1 MDMKKVISA
10 FSTGL
15 ASTGS
20 KVDVVFAGSAGS
32 LPNVIYLPKSLL
44 KADAHEVRTAL
55 AYAIHE
61 TGHHRYS
68 DFATYH
74 GITDENVRHLWN
86 IIEDAR
92 VESMIIQDYPGTRN
106 YLEYTIIPFVIGN
119 CVNALNRW
127 KAGKKDD
134 LLLVR
139 AVVMAQSRRMVYP
152 ELLKE
157 ISDVVSTEGAIAYGE
172 ALIENVCQI
181 IESEKSPLE
190 KASEIIDVLRDLEKP
205 PCSPSGGDSQGE
217 EGEGDDAES
226 GQPTGEDQE
235 GEASDEQQD
244 QNQPSG
250 GDSHGE
256 EGEGDDAESGQP
268 TGEDQEG
275 EASDEQ
281 QDQNQ
286 PSGGDS
292 HGEEG
297 EGDDAESGQPT
308 GEDQEGEA
316 SDEQQDQNQPSGG
329 DSHGEEGEGDDA
341 ESGQPTG
348 EDQEGEASDE
358 QQDQNQPSGGESQ
371 GEERDG
377 DVAGSSQPTEYG
389 QEGGANNT
397 PAPEFDFGASLSS
410 ILWGGSSAGEE
421 AIDEWSQLPVIIKIA
436 ESSNIRVV
444 PNKSLSRL
452 AENLT
457 EAFTRKGGKVKK
469 GKGHSLITSRLPIA
483 RSGLNV
489 FGAKSYLA
497 ESSAHFVLVVDVS
510 GSMHGQVQEAMTT
523 ALTLAKAMEDAG
535 DVRIDVIAYQTECI
549 WNADT
554 STITEKNVIITHI
567 EDKKRLPTCAAAG
580 TTPTAEAIIHS
591 VSMLNGSPYYRK
603 GICVITDGV
612 PNLPHMDLCDRVEKQ
627 GIEIYGIGIGDGGAE
642 AVKSNFRKQIFT
654 TMDNLG
660 DGVCKAISA

>member
-1 MDMKKVISA
+1 
-10 FSTGL
+10 
-15 ASTGS
+15 
-20 KVDVVFAGSAGS
+20 
-32 LPNVIYLPKSLL
+32 
-44 KADAHEVRTAL
+44 
-55 AYAIHE
+55 
-61 TGHHRYS
+61 
-68 DFATYH
+68 
-74 GITDENVRHLWN
+74 
-86 IIEDAR
+86 
-92 VESMIIQDYPGTRN
+92 
-106 YLEYTIIPFVIGN
+106 
-119 CVNALNRW
+119 
-127 KAGKKDD
+127 
-134 LLLVR
+134 
-139 AVVMAQSRRMVYP
+139 
-152 ELLKE
+152 
-157 ISDVVSTEGAIAYGE
+157 
-172 ALIENVCQI
+172 
-181 IESEKSPLE
+181 
-190 KASEIIDVLRDLEKP
+190 
-205 PCSPSGGDSQGE
+205 
-217 EGEGDDAES
+217 GDDAES
-226 GQPTGEDQE
+226 GQPTGD
-235 GEASDEQQD
+235 G
-244 QNQPSG
+244 
-250 GDSHGE
+250 
-256 EGEGDDAESGQP
+256 
-268 TGEDQEG
+268 
-275 EASDEQ
+275 
-281 QDQNQ
+281 
-286 PSGGDS
+286 
-292 HGEEG
+292 
-297 EGDDAESGQPT
+297 
-308 GEDQEGEA
+308 
-316 SDEQQDQNQPSGG
+316 
-329 DSHGEEGEGDDA
+329 
-341 ESGQPTG
+341 
-348 EDQEGEASDE
+348 QEGEASDE

-535 DVRIDVIAYQTECI
+535 DVRVDVIAYQTECV

>member
-32 LPNVIYLPKSLL
+32 MPNVIYLPKSLL

-106 YLEYTIIPFVIGN
+106 YLEYTIIPFVIDN

-127 KAGKKDD
+127 KAGTKDD
-134 LLLVR
+134 LFLVR

-157 ISDVVSTEGAIAYGE
+157 ISDVVSTEGAMAYGE

-205 PCSPSGGDSQGE
+205 PCSPSDGDSQGE
-217 EGEGDDAES
+217 EGDGDDAES
-226 GQPTGEDQE
+226 GQPTGDGQE

-244 QNQPSG
+244 QNQPSD
-250 GDSHGE
+250 GDSQGE
-256 EGEGDDAESGQP
+256 EGDGDDAESGQP
-268 TGEDQEG
+268 TGDGQEG
-275 EASDEQ
+275 GASDEQ

-286 PSGGDS
+286 PSGDES
-292 HGEEG
+292 H
-297 EGDDAESGQPT
+297 
-308 GEDQEGEA
+308 
-316 SDEQQDQNQPSGG
+316 
-329 DSHGEEGEGDDA
+329 
-341 ESGQPTG
+341 
-348 EDQEGEASDE
+348 
-358 QQDQNQPSGGESQ
+358 

-397 PAPEFDFGASLSS
+397 LAPEFDFGACLSS

-535 DVRIDVIAYQTECI
+535 DVRVDVIAYQTECI

>member
-1 MDMKKVISA
+1 
-10 FSTGL
+10 
-15 ASTGS
+15 
-20 KVDVVFAGSAGS
+20 
-32 LPNVIYLPKSLL
+32 
-44 KADAHEVRTAL
+44 
-55 AYAIHE
+55 
-61 TGHHRYS
+61 
-68 DFATYH
+68 
-74 GITDENVRHLWN
+74 
-86 IIEDAR
+86 
-92 VESMIIQDYPGTRN
+92 
-106 YLEYTIIPFVIGN
+106 
-119 CVNALNRW
+119 
-127 KAGKKDD
+127 
-134 LLLVR
+134 
-139 AVVMAQSRRMVYP
+139 
-152 ELLKE
+152 
-157 ISDVVSTEGAIAYGE
+157 
-172 ALIENVCQI
+172 
-181 IESEKSPLE
+181 
-190 KASEIIDVLRDLEKP
+190 
-205 PCSPSGGDSQGE
+205 
-217 EGEGDDAES
+217 
-226 GQPTGEDQE
+226 
-235 GEASDEQQD
+235 
-244 QNQPSG
+244 
-250 GDSHGE
+250 
-256 EGEGDDAESGQP
+256 
-268 TGEDQEG
+268 
-275 EASDEQ
+275 
-281 QDQNQ
+281 
-286 PSGGDS
+286 
-292 HGEEG
+292 
-297 EGDDAESGQPT
+297 
-308 GEDQEGEA
+308 
-316 SDEQQDQNQPSGG
+316 
-329 DSHGEEGEGDDA
+329 
-341 ESGQPTG
+341 
-348 EDQEGEASDE
+348 
-358 QQDQNQPSGGESQ
+358 SQ

-535 DVRIDVIAYQTECI
+535 DVRVDVIAYQTECV

>member
-32 LPNVIYLPKSLL
+32 MPNVIYLPKSLL

-106 YLEYTIIPFVIGN
+106 YLEYTIIPFVIDN

-205 PCSPSGGDSQGE
+205 PCS
-217 EGEGDDAES
+217 
-226 GQPTGEDQE
+226 
-235 GEASDEQQD
+235 
-244 QNQPSG
+244 
-250 GDSHGE
+250 
-256 EGEGDDAESGQP
+256 
-268 TGEDQEG
+268 
-275 EASDEQ
+275 
-281 QDQNQ
+281 
-286 PSGGDS
+286 
-292 HGEEG
+292 
-297 EGDDAESGQPT
+297 
-308 GEDQEGEA
+308 
-316 SDEQQDQNQPSGG
+316 PSGG

-535 DVRIDVIAYQTECI
+535 DVRVDVIAYQTECI

>member
-106 YLEYTIIPFVIGN
+106 YLEYTIIPFVIDN

-205 PCSPSGGDSQGE
+205 PCSPSDGDSQGE
-217 EGEGDDAES
+217 EGDGDDAES
-226 GQPTGEDQE
+226 GQPTGD
-235 GEASDEQQD
+235 G
-244 QNQPSG
+244 
-250 GDSHGE
+250 
-256 EGEGDDAESGQP
+256 
-268 TGEDQEG
+268 
-275 EASDEQ
+275 
-281 QDQNQ
+281 
-286 PSGGDS
+286 
-292 HGEEG
+292 
-297 EGDDAESGQPT
+297 
-308 GEDQEGEA
+308 
-316 SDEQQDQNQPSGG
+316 
-329 DSHGEEGEGDDA
+329 
-341 ESGQPTG
+341 
-348 EDQEGEASDE
+348 QEGEASDE

-397 PAPEFDFGASLSS
+397 LAPEFDFGACLSS

-535 DVRIDVIAYQTECI
+535 DVRVDVIAYQTECI

>member
-205 PCSPSGGDSQGE
+205 PCSPSGGDS
-217 EGEGDDAES
+217 
-226 GQPTGEDQE
+226 
-235 GEASDEQQD
+235 
-244 QNQPSG
+244 
-250 GDSHGE
+250 
-256 EGEGDDAESGQP
+256 
-268 TGEDQEG
+268 
-275 EASDEQ
+275 
-281 QDQNQ
+281 
-286 PSGGDS
+286 
-292 HGEEG
+292 
-297 EGDDAESGQPT
+297 
-308 GEDQEGEA
+308 
-316 SDEQQDQNQPSGG
+316 
-329 DSHGEEGEGDDA
+329 HGEEGEGDDA

-535 DVRIDVIAYQTECI
+535 DVRVDVIAYQTECV

>member
-205 PCSPSGGDSQGE
+205 PCSPSGGDS
-217 EGEGDDAES
+217 
-226 GQPTGEDQE
+226 
-235 GEASDEQQD
+235 
-244 QNQPSG
+244 
-250 GDSHGE
+250 HGE

-268 TGEDQEG
+268 TGDG
-275 EASDEQ
+275 
-281 QDQNQ
+281 
-286 PSGGDS
+286 
-292 HGEEG
+292 
-297 EGDDAESGQPT
+297 
-308 GEDQEGEA
+308 
-316 SDEQQDQNQPSGG
+316 
-329 DSHGEEGEGDDA
+329 
-341 ESGQPTG
+341 
-348 EDQEGEASDE
+348 QEGEASDE

-535 DVRIDVIAYQTECI
+535 DVRVDVIAYQTECV

>member
-32 LPNVIYLPKSLL
+32 MPNVIYLPKSLL

-106 YLEYTIIPFVIGN
+106 YLEYTIIPFVIDN

-127 KAGKKDD
+127 KAGTKDD
-134 LLLVR
+134 LFLVR

-157 ISDVVSTEGAIAYGE
+157 ISDVVSTEGAMAYGE

-205 PCSPSGGDSQGE
+205 PCSPSDGDSQGE
-217 EGEGDDAES
+217 EGDGDDAES
-226 GQPTGEDQE
+226 GQPTGDGQE
-235 GEASDEQQD
+235 GGASDEQQD

-250 GDSHGE
+250 DESH
-256 EGEGDDAESGQP
+256 
-268 TGEDQEG
+268 
-275 EASDEQ
+275 
-281 QDQNQ
+281 
-286 PSGGDS
+286 
-292 HGEEG
+292 
-297 EGDDAESGQPT
+297 
-308 GEDQEGEA
+308 
-316 SDEQQDQNQPSGG
+316 
-329 DSHGEEGEGDDA
+329 
-341 ESGQPTG
+341 
-348 EDQEGEASDE
+348 
-358 QQDQNQPSGGESQ
+358 

-397 PAPEFDFGASLSS
+397 LAPEFDFGACLSS

-535 DVRIDVIAYQTECI
+535 DVRVDVIAYQTECI

>member
-68 DFATYH
+68 DFATFH

-127 KAGKKDD
+127 KAGTKDD

-205 PCSPSGGDSQGE
+205 PCSPSGGDSHGE

-226 GQPTGEDQE
+226 GQPTSEGQE

-250 GDSHGE
+250 GD
-256 EGEGDDAESGQP
+256 
-268 TGEDQEG
+268 
-275 EASDEQ
+275 
-281 QDQNQ
+281 
-286 PSGGDS
+286 
-292 HGEEG
+292 
-297 EGDDAESGQPT
+297 
-308 GEDQEGEA
+308 
-316 SDEQQDQNQPSGG
+316 
-329 DSHGEEGEGDDA
+329 
-341 ESGQPTG
+341 
-348 EDQEGEASDE
+348 
-358 QQDQNQPSGGESQ
+358 SQ

-421 AIDEWSQLPVIIKIA
+421 AIDAWSQLPVIIKIA

-535 DVRIDVIAYQTECI
+535 DVRVDVIAYQTECV

-612 PNLPHMDLCDRVEKQ
+612 PNLPHRDLCDRVEKQ

-654 TMDNLG
+654 TMDKLG

>member
-32 LPNVIYLPKSLL
+32 MPNVIYLPKSLL

-106 YLEYTIIPFVIGN
+106 YLEYTIIPFVIDN

-205 PCSPSGGDSQGE
+205 PCSPSGGDS
-217 EGEGDDAES
+217 
-226 GQPTGEDQE
+226 
-235 GEASDEQQD
+235 
-244 QNQPSG
+244 
-250 GDSHGE
+250 HGE

-268 TGEDQEG
+268 TGDG
-275 EASDEQ
+275 
-281 QDQNQ
+281 
-286 PSGGDS
+286 
-292 HGEEG
+292 
-297 EGDDAESGQPT
+297 
-308 GEDQEGEA
+308 
-316 SDEQQDQNQPSGG
+316 
-329 DSHGEEGEGDDA
+329 
-341 ESGQPTG
+341 
-348 EDQEGEASDE
+348 QEGEASDE

-535 DVRIDVIAYQTECI
+535 DVRVDVIAYQTECI